1 MELINGLF
9 NFFESTY
16 LSVYGYMGDG
26 LFIALAVFAF
36 IAFVA
41 QWRLYEKA
49 DLPGYASLVPVW
61 NVIVFL
67 KIMGRPAHHIFYF
80 LIPGYNI
87 YFLIKVYIEL
97 CHCFGKRSMLDYV
110 LVILFNGFYI
120 LNLGL
125 SYEEKY
131 YGPVYKQPNV
141 DQKEGKVSSA
151 QLA

>member
-1 MELINGLF
+1 MELIYGVF
-9 NFFESTY
+9 NFFEGIY
-16 LSVYGYMGDG
+16 LSAYGYMGDG

-80 LIPGYNI
+80 LIPVYNI
-87 YFLIKVYIEL
+87 YFLVKVYIEL
-97 CHCFGKRSMLDYV
+97 CHCFGKRSILDYV

-131 YGPVYKQPNV
+131 YGPVYKQPKV